1 MGVAAFMPAAFCA
14 TSVFFA
20 SNCNSSGLVSS
31 STECAGL
38 CHVLRSGVSLAGLQ
52 TGHVPGAYRSR
63 SSLDSPYSTSSAS
76 TTNSSQTPGCC
87 AQHPLYYPVFTFS
100 RARRY
105 NSEAPQSIYH
115 LRLWHPFDMA
125 SYDVEKEHAPVDQ
138 LQQPLSEI
146 PNSDSDALND
156 ACIHRFTPAEQRK
169 IIRRIDRRLVLTLG
183 FTYSVCVMDRN
194 NLGFTVIAGMGV
206 DLNLTGSRYSIIVLV
221 FFITYVALQP
231 LATVVLRKI
240 GPRIFLPT
248 ITLLW
253 GATMISFGA
262 VKKWTD
268 LVPLRL
274 ILGSFEAGFFPS
286 CAYLL
291 SCWYPRYELQ
301 KRNAAF
307 YVIGCTTSAFSGILA
322 YGFLQM
328 RGLGSGAGLGQH
340 YGPTAAD
347 PTAPSGEEG
356 GIAGWRWIL

>member
-1 MGVAAFMPAAFCA
+1 M
-14 TSVFFA
+14 
-20 SNCNSSGLVSS
+20 
-31 STECAGL
+31 
-38 CHVLRSGVSLAGLQ
+38 LRSGVSLAGLQ
-52 TGHVPGAYRSR
+52 AGHAPGVYRSR
-63 SSLDSPYSTSSAS
+63 FSLD
-76 TTNSSQTPGCC
+76 NSSQTPGCY
-87 AQHPLYYPVFTFS
+87 AQHPLYYPVFAFIT
-100 RARRY
+100 Y
-105 NSEAPQSIYH
+105 VCGT
-115 LRLWHPFDMA
+115 RLTHIPTIMA
-125 SYDVEKEHAPVDQ
+125 SCDVEKEHALVDQ

-146 PNSDSDALND
+146 PNSDSDAFND

-194 NLGFTVIAGMGV
+194 NLGFAVIAGMGV

-253 GATMISFGA
+253 GATMISFGL
-262 VKKWTD
+262 VKKWAD

>member
-1 MGVAAFMPAAFCA
+1 MLPQQILYRPLVAARNIPC
-14 TSVFFA
+14 TI
-20 SNCNSSGLVSS
+20 
-31 STECAGL
+31 
-38 CHVLRSGVSLAGLQ
+38 
-52 TGHVPGAYRSR
+52 R
-63 SSLDSPYSTSSAS
+63 SSHF
-76 TTNSSQTPGCC
+76 PGLGDII
-87 AQHPLYYPVFTFS
+87 QK
-100 RARRY
+100 
-105 NSEAPQSIYH
+105 
-115 LRLWHPFDMA
+115 RLKAFITYVCGTRLTHIPTIMA
-125 SYDVEKEHAPVDQ
+125 SCDVEKEHAPVDQ

-194 NLGFTVIAGMGV
+194 NLGFAVIAGMGV
-206 DLNLTGSRYSIIVLV
+206 DLILTGSRYSIIVLV